1 MLLSWPGCPAAE
13 VEAAASN
20 TAQALDQAPVG
31 SKNFIFFDS
40 MAGDNDDDKDD
51 MGKGKKKKA
60 KSKGTDAD
68 NGPSKKKK
76 G

>member
-1 MLLSWPGCPAAE
+1 M
-13 VEAAASN
+13 EAAASK
-20 TAQALDQAPVG
+20 AAPALDQPPVG

-40 MAGDNDDDKDD
+40 MAGDNEDDEDD
-51 MGKGKKKKA
+51 LGKKKKG

-68 NGPSKKKK
+68 AGPTKSKK